1 MRKILKS
8 KARGIFAIS
17 RLQALLFLV
26 LLSQA
31 AFAQVFEMNNMPPPS
46 VTLEYDGAPEAGSV
60 LTVTVTIPE
69 SWHVNAN
76 VKVDDFLKP
85 SKLDLKAEGIKFG
98 AQRWPKPRK
107 DYNEALDFDNLIFE
121 GTFRIEVPVEA
132 VEAYADAN
140 STTATFHYQACSKSI
155 CLAPNSVTA
164 KVRPVP
170 GNPKPSGATAEELA
184 EAEAARELAAE
195 EAPESGDAPGEEETA
210 ELEAQTEDSPAEN
223 PAKQEPQ
230 KASSEPTQGKPEPQ
244 AKAPV
249 NDGGL
254 AGDSVRAQ
262 EGNAAPELE
271 TAEPE
276 AETPAPQ
283 TGAAKTAAA
292 SVPKPQNAAAQTAA
306 GNSEPANEL
315 SEPAEAETQ
324 TAPERDSMAVL
335 LLFAFLGGCLLNL
348 MPCVLPVLSLKI
360 FAFVR
365 QAHESRARLF
375 LLGMATTGGVLA
387 SFWVIA
393 LAIVLV
399 RSGGGAT
406 GWGMQ
411 FQSPSFMLGMAALL
425 TLFAMSFF
433 GAFEVWLPGGT
444 LTKMDSATRREG
456 LPGAFF
462 TGALLVL
469 LSTPCSAPFL
479 GTAMGFAF
487 NETAP
492 ILFLFFTT
500 AGLGLALPYIVVSF
514 CPTLLSV
521 FPKPGPW
528 MVTLKK
534 AMGVLLFLTVAWL
547 LWLGHSE
554 FGSFGLAFF
563 AAVCALNVIL
573 ACLIGKAA
581 PPYKPFYR
589 EVAAF
594 LVVIGLNVAV
604 VAAGTPKLVP
614 ESVKAENGW
623 LNFAE
628 TSIAELQASGHA
640 VLLDVTA
647 DWCLTCKA
655 NEAAVLS
662 SKTLG
667 DFLEAHQ
674 VKKVKA
680 DWTHSDAEVTKLLRS
695 LGRSGVPAYAV
706 YPPNL
711 QGPPA
716 VLPEILTE
724 SAIKEAVLNALSTPG
739 TL

>member
-1 MRKILKS
+1 MKS
-8 KARGIFAIS
+8 EVREKPERFFATFC
-17 RLQALLFLV
+17 LHAFLFLV
-26 LLSQA
+26 LSAQA
-31 AFAQVFEMNNMPPPS
+31 ALAQVFEMNNMPPPS
-46 VTLEYDGAPEAGSV
+46 VSLEYDGVPEKGSI

-69 SWHVNAN
+69 TWHVNAN
-76 VKVDDFLKP
+76 VKVDEFLKP
-85 SKLDLKAEGIKFG
+85 SRLELKAEGITFG
-98 AQRWPKPRK
+98 TQRWPTPKK

-132 VEAYADAN
+132 VEAYADPN

-164 KVRPVP
+164 KVRRLPE
-170 GNPKPSGATAEELA
+170 GQSSLSASTNAEATAEAKAAKELA
-184 EAEAARELAAE
+184 EE
-195 EAPESGDAPGEEETA
+195 EAPEIDGGEPQEAGAAAEIDA
-210 ELEAQTEDSPAEN
+210 QSEN
-223 PAKQEPQ
+223 QAAKNSAKPEPQ
-230 KASSEPTQGKPEPQ
+230 KAASKTAKAGEPENSAT
-244 AKAPV
+244 APV
-249 NDGGL
+249 NGDGL
-254 AGDSVRAQ
+254 VDDSVRAQ
-262 EGNAAPELE
+262 DGNSDAEIGNADAETATSEPQNEGAKTAIKSAPELQNG
-271 TAEPE
+271 
-276 AETPAPQ
+276 TPKTTEENP
-283 TGAAKTAAA
+283 GTAAA
-292 SVPKPQNAAAQTAA
+292 
-306 GNSEPANEL
+306 
-315 SEPAEAETQ
+315 Q

-375 LLGMATTGGVLA
+375 LLGMATTGGILA

-487 NETAP
+487 NETVP
-492 ILFLFFTT
+492 ILFLFFTA
-500 AGLGLALPYIVVSF
+500 AGLGLALPYIIVSF

-521 FPKPGPW
+521 FPKPGAW

-534 AMGVLLFLTVAWL
+534 IMGVLLFLTVAWL
-547 LWLGHSE
+547 LWLGNSE
-554 FGSFGLAFF
+554 FGAFGLAFF
-563 AAVCALNVIL
+563 ALVCSVNVVL
-573 ACLIGKAA
+573 AFCIGKFS

-594 LVVIGLNVAV
+594 VIVIGLNVAV

-614 ESVKAENGW
+614 VSVKAENGW
-623 LNFAE
+623 LNFTE
-628 TSIAELQASGHA
+628 TSIAELQNSGHA

-662 SKTLG
+662 GKELG
-667 DFLEAHQ
+667 KFLEEHQ

-711 QGPPA
+711 QGSPA

-724 SAIKEAVLNALSTPG
+724 SAIREAVLNALSTPE

>member
-1 MRKILKS
+1 MKS
-8 KARGIFAIS
+8 KLSANTWNFFATA
-17 RLQALLFLV
+17 RLQTLVLV
-26 LLSQA
+26 LLFAQA
-31 AFAQVFEMNNMPPPS
+31 ALSQVFEMNNMPPPS
-46 VTLEYDGAPEAGSV
+46 VSLEYDGIPEAGSL

-85 SKLDLKAEGIKFG
+85 SQLDLKAEGVKFG
-98 AQRWPKPRK
+98 SQRWPKPKK

-164 KVRPVP
+164 KVKPIP
-170 GNPKPSGATAEELA
+170 GLQKAQKAQTEALA
-184 EAEAARELAAE
+184 EKEAAKELAAE
-195 EAPESGDAPGEEETA
+195 EGDEAKTGSASSAESSEIATA
-210 ELEAQTEDSPAEN
+210 EEKQSEAPTEGGKTE
-223 PAKQEPQ
+223 Q
-230 KASSEPTQGKPEPQ
+230 KAGSSRQ
-244 AKAPV
+244 
-249 NDGGL
+249 
-254 AGDSVRAQ
+254 S
-262 EGNAAPELE
+262 
-271 TAEPE
+271 
-276 AETPAPQ
+276 
-283 TGAAKTAAA
+283 
-292 SVPKPQNAAAQTAA
+292 
-306 GNSEPANEL
+306 GNSEPAKEATPEEPL
-315 SEPAEAETQ
+315 ASAAEAPPAEEGLEAPDPGKAQSEAAYSEAASAAGQQKAGPEAAPQAAKQEAQ
-324 TAPERDSMAVL
+324 TAPKRDSMAVL

-375 LLGMATTGGVLA
+375 LLGMATTGGVLV

-393 LAIVLV
+393 AAITLI

-456 LPGAFF
+456 APGAFF

-487 NETAP
+487 NETTP
-492 ILFLFFTT
+492 ILFLFFTA
-500 AGLGLALPYIVVSF
+500 AGLGLALPYIIVAF
-514 CPTLLSV
+514 CPSLLSI

-534 AMGVLLFLTVAWL
+534 VMGALLFLTVAWL
-547 LWLGHSE
+547 IWLGSSE
-554 FGSFGLAFF
+554 FGNFGFAFF
-563 AAVCALNVIL
+563 AAVCLLNVVL
-573 ACLIGKAA
+573 AFCIGKVS

-594 LVVIGLNVAV
+594 AAVIALNCAV
-604 VAAGTPKLVP
+604 IAAGAPNLAPV
-614 ESVKAENGW
+614 SAKAEGGW
-623 LNFAE
+623 LQFTE
-628 TSIAELQASGHA
+628 TSIEELRKSGHA
-640 VLLDVTA
+640 VLLDITA

-662 SKTLG
+662 SRPLNE
-667 DFLEAHQ
+667 FLEANG
-674 VKKVKA
+674 VRKVKA

-695 LGRSGVPAYAV
+695 IGRSGVPAYAV

-711 QGPPA
+711 SSPPE

-724 SAIKEAVLNALSTPG
+724 TAIIEAVQNALSGPE

>member
-1 MRKILKS
+1 MKS
-8 KARGIFAIS
+8 EVKEKPERFFATFC
-17 RLQALLFLV
+17 LHAFLFLV
-26 LLSQA
+26 LSAQA
-31 AFAQVFEMNNMPPPS
+31 ALAQVFEMNNMPPPS
-46 VTLEYDGAPEAGSV
+46 VSLEYDGVPEKGSV

-69 SWHVNAN
+69 TWHVNAN
-76 VKVDDFLKP
+76 VKVDEFLKP
-85 SKLDLKAEGIKFG
+85 SRLELKAEGITFG
-98 AQRWPKPRK
+98 TQHWPTPKK

-132 VEAYADAN
+132 VEAYADPN

-164 KVRPVP
+164 KVRQLP
-170 GNPKPSGATAEELA
+170 GSSKISNANAEELA
-184 EAEAARELAAE
+184 EAEAAKELAAE
-195 EAPESGDAPGEEETA
+195 EAPEVDGGEPQEASAVAEIDAQSETQA
-210 ELEAQTEDSPAEN
+210 AKN
-223 PAKQEPQ
+223 PAKLEPQ
-230 KASSEPTQGKPEPQ
+230 KASSET
-244 AKAPV
+244 AKASEPKNSATAPV
-249 NDGGL
+249 DGDGL
-254 AGDSVRAQ
+254 ASDSVRAQ
-262 EGNAAPELE
+262 DGNSSAEIGNADSEPGAPELQNE
-271 TAEPE
+271 V
-276 AETPAPQ
+276 
-283 TGAAKTAAA
+283 AKTAAK
-292 SVPKPQNAAAQTAA
+292 SSPEPQNGQSETAAA
-306 GNSEPANEL
+306 
-315 SEPAEAETQ
+315 Q

-375 LLGMATTGGVLA
+375 LLGMATTGGILA

-393 LAIVLV
+393 LAIALV

-487 NETAP
+487 NETVP
-492 ILFLFFTT
+492 ILFLFFTA
-500 AGLGLALPYIVVSF
+500 AGLGLALPYIIVSF

-534 AMGVLLFLTVAWL
+534 IMGVLLFLTVAWL
-547 LWLGHSE
+547 LWLGRSE

-563 AAVCALNVIL
+563 ALVCAVNVVL
-573 ACLIGKAA
+573 AFCIGKFS

-594 LVVIGLNVAV
+594 VIVVGLNVAV

-614 ESVKAENGW
+614 VSVKTENGW
-623 LNFAE
+623 LNFTE
-628 TSIAELQASGHA
+628 TSIAELQNSGHA

-662 SKTLG
+662 GKELG
-667 DFLEAHQ
+667 KFLEEHK

-711 QGPPA
+711 QGSPA

-724 SAIKEAVLNALSTPG
+724 SAIREAVLSALSTPE

>member
-1 MRKILKS
+1 MKS
-8 KARGIFAIS
+8 KLSANTWNFFATA
-17 RLQALLFLV
+17 RLQTLVLV
-26 LLSQA
+26 LLFAQA
-31 AFAQVFEMNNMPPPS
+31 ALSQVFEMNNMPPPS
-46 VTLEYDGAPEAGSV
+46 VSLEYDGIPEAGSL

-85 SKLDLKAEGIKFG
+85 SQLDLKAEGVKFG
-98 AQRWPKPRK
+98 SQRWPKPKK

-164 KVRPVP
+164 KVRPIP
-170 GNPKPSGATAEELA
+170 GLRKAQEAQTEALA
-184 EAEAARELAAE
+184 EKEAAKELAAE
-195 EAPESGDAPGEEETA
+195 EGDEAKTGSASSAESSEIATA
-210 ELEAQTEDSPAEN
+210 EEKQGGKAGQKAGNSRQKGFPE
-223 PAKQEPQ
+223 PAKQAAAEPPASAAEAPPTEEGLEAPNPGKAPSKATNPEAASATEPQ
-230 KASSEPTQGKPEPQ
+230 KAGPEAAPQ
-244 AKAPV
+244 AAK
-249 NDGGL
+249 
-254 AGDSVRAQ
+254 Q
-262 EGNAAPELE
+262 E
-271 TAEPE
+271 
-276 AETPAPQ
+276 
-283 TGAAKTAAA
+283 
-292 SVPKPQNAAAQTAA
+292 AQTA
-306 GNSEPANEL
+306 PK
-315 SEPAEAETQ
+315 
-324 TAPERDSMAVL
+324 RDSMAVL

-375 LLGMATTGGVLA
+375 LLGMATTGGVLV

-393 LAIVLV
+393 AAIALI

-456 LPGAFF
+456 APGAFF

-487 NETAP
+487 NETTP
-492 ILFLFFTT
+492 ILFLFFTA
-500 AGLGLALPYIVVSF
+500 AGLGLALPYIIVAF
-514 CPTLLSV
+514 CPSLLSI

-534 AMGVLLFLTVAWL
+534 IMGALLFLTVVWL
-547 LWLGHSE
+547 IWLGSSE
-554 FGSFGLAFF
+554 FGNFGFAFF
-563 AAVCALNVIL
+563 AAVCLLNVVL
-573 ACLIGKAA
+573 AFCIGKVS

-594 LVVIGLNVAV
+594 AAVIALNCAV
-604 VAAGTPKLVP
+604 IAAGAPNLAPV
-614 ESVKAENGW
+614 SAKAEGGW
-623 LNFAE
+623 LQFTE
-628 TSIAELQASGHA
+628 TSIEELRKSGHA
-640 VLLDVTA
+640 VLLDITA

-662 SKTLG
+662 SRPLNE
-667 DFLEAHQ
+667 FLEANG
-674 VKKVKA
+674 VRKVKA

-695 LGRSGVPAYAV
+695 IGRSGVPAYAV

-711 QGPPA
+711 SSPPE

-724 SAIKEAVLNALSTPG
+724 AAIIEAVQAALSGPE

>member
-1 MRKILKS
+1 MKS
-8 KARGIFAIS
+8 KLSANTWNFFATA
-17 RLQALLFLV
+17 RLQTLVLV
-26 LLSQA
+26 LLFAQA
-31 AFAQVFEMNNMPPPS
+31 ALSQVFEMNNMPPPS
-46 VTLEYDGAPEAGSV
+46 VSLEYDGIPEAGSL

-85 SKLDLKAEGIKFG
+85 SQLDLKAEGIKFG
-98 AQRWPKPRK
+98 SQRWPKPKK

-121 GTFRIEVPVEA
+121 GTFRIEIPVEA

-164 KVRPVP
+164 KVRPIP
-170 GNPKPSGATAEELA
+170 GLRKAQEAQTEALA
-184 EAEAARELAAE
+184 EKEAAKELAAE
-195 EAPESGDAPGEEETA
+195 EGDEAKTGSASSAESSEIATA
-210 ELEAQTEDSPAEN
+210 EEKQGGKAGQKAGNSRQKGFPE
-223 PAKQEPQ
+223 PAKQAAAEPPASAAEAPPTEEGLEAPNPGKAPSKATNPEAASATEPQ
-230 KASSEPTQGKPEPQ
+230 KAGPEAAPQ
-244 AKAPV
+244 AAK
-249 NDGGL
+249 
-254 AGDSVRAQ
+254 Q
-262 EGNAAPELE
+262 E
-271 TAEPE
+271 
-276 AETPAPQ
+276 
-283 TGAAKTAAA
+283 
-292 SVPKPQNAAAQTAA
+292 AQTA
-306 GNSEPANEL
+306 PK
-315 SEPAEAETQ
+315 
-324 TAPERDSMAVL
+324 RDSMAVL

-375 LLGMATTGGVLA
+375 LLGMATTGGVLV

-393 LAIVLV
+393 AAIALI

-456 LPGAFF
+456 APGAFF

-487 NETAP
+487 NETTP
-492 ILFLFFTT
+492 ILFLFFTA
-500 AGLGLALPYIVVSF
+500 AGLGLALPYIIVAF
-514 CPTLLSV
+514 CPSLLSI

-534 AMGVLLFLTVAWL
+534 IMGALLFLTVAWL
-547 LWLGHSE
+547 IWLGSSE
-554 FGSFGLAFF
+554 FGNFGFAFF
-563 AAVCALNVIL
+563 ASVCLLNVVL
-573 ACLIGKAA
+573 AFCIGKVS

-594 LVVIGLNVAV
+594 AAAIALNCAVI
-604 VAAGTPKLVP
+604 AAGAPNLAPV
-614 ESVKAENGW
+614 SVKAEGGW
-623 LNFAE
+623 LQFTE
-628 TSIAELQASGHA
+628 TSIEELRKSGHA
-640 VLLDVTA
+640 VLLDITA

-662 SKTLG
+662 SRPLNE
-667 DFLEAHQ
+667 FLEANG
-674 VKKVKA
+674 VRKVKA

-695 LGRSGVPAYAV
+695 IGRSGVPAYAV

-711 QGPPA
+711 SSPPE

-724 SAIKEAVLNALSTPG
+724 AAIIEAVQAALSGPE